1 MKSFLKDGDETTA
14 SNPTS
19 FPQPPSDSK
28 NLAPWLCIVWA
39 YEILNIL
46 EYD

>member
-19 FPQPPSDSK
+19 FPQPPSDNK
-28 NLAPWLCIVWA
+28 NLAPGYVLSGH
-39 YEILNIL
+39 LKH
-46 EYD
+46 

>member
-19 FPQPPSDSK
+19 FQPSDNK
-28 NLAPWLCIVWA
+28 NLAPGYVLS
-39 YEILNIL
+39 EHLKH
-46 EYD
+46 